1 MNIMKSIFEHQSLPK
16 EIGFTVKE
24 YIQPYFSSPFHFHDL
39 HELIFIV
46 NSYGKVYAGN
56 KVLNFKKND
65 IFMFGPGLAHC
76 FYNEKSFVSTGE
88 AAHAIVIFFKHDFLG
103 ENFFFHNDL
112 IRTKQL
118 LQESTFGLKV
128 KEANE
133 VMETLFM
140 EITKSKGMDSLI
152 ILLRLLNILS
162 SQNIHKIL
170 INTELSKK
178 FITDNE
184 SARLEPLLKY
194 IFENFKNDLNIKEA
208 ASLACMNE
216 AAFCRYFKSR
226 TEQTFSQFVNRVRI
240 THATRLLATEERS
253 ISDICYECG
262 YENISY
268 FNRQFKDITGQTPI
282 AYRKQLLYANDS
294 LNTETEEEIG

>member
-1 MNIMKSIFEHQSLPK
+1 MKSIFEHQTLPR
-16 EIGFTVKE
+16 EMGFTIKE
-24 YIQPYFSSPFHFHDL
+24 YIQPHFSSPFHFHDL
-39 HELIFIV
+39 YELILIV
-46 NSYGKVYAGN
+46 NSYGKLYAGN
-56 KVLNFKKND
+56 KVMNFKKND

-76 FYNEKSFVSTGE
+76 FYNEKSFVSKGE
-88 AAHAIVIFFKHDFLG
+88 AAHAIVIFFKEDFLG
-103 ENFFFHNDL
+103 EDFFFHNDL
-112 IRTKQL
+112 IRTKLL
-118 LQESTFGLKV
+118 LQDSAFGIKV
-128 KEANE
+128 KESNE

-140 EITKSKGMDSLI
+140 EINKSKGIDSLI
-152 ILLRLLNILS
+152 ILLQLLNILS
-162 SQNIHKIL
+162 SQNINKIL

-178 FITDNE
+178 FITDND

-194 IFENFKNDLNIKEA
+194 IFENFKNDLNIQEA

-240 THATRLLATEERS
+240 THATRLLAVEERS

-268 FNRQFKDITGQTPI
+268 FNRQFKDITGLTPV
-282 AYRKQLLYANDS
+282 AYRKELLYPDDS